1 MTEPAAGTARRYFLH
16 RRRRVLSG
24 SSLILVALATLA
36 ALFLAPNRLA
46 SVRLGEVALAWWA
59 MGAVALIALIA
70 VSRGL
75 RESDPADASRGRTSW
90 VLPLALALVWGSPA
104 LWLGLP
110 PLLLGDGIRG
120 LWPAAVVIGGAVLAL
135 LLLGT
140 PLTRAA
146 GPVARISGVAGA
158 RWPSARG
165 CRALIGSIEMLVAAL
180 FVWAQF
186 AAVRELA
193 TMIGWP
199 RAATLVAVV
208 LVALAALLPDLL
220 RPRLAALAGGLALV
234 ALAAPL
240 VLVAL
245 HTTTGWP
252 GVWSAVASRPRIAFI
267 EGTAWTLEGG
277 AVRGP
282 GAPTTMRFA
291 DEQRIAFAAPGTVV
305 VEPRDGKR
313 FARDV
318 RSDEEVSVHPGDRLI
333 VPDGMHLRFEPGRRV
348 PDAPD
353 SGPAWVE
360 PPARSTGWVGLVT
373 LGLTGLLGALGL
385 PAGAIRRGVGGL
397 APRRAAQLAA
407 GLVMA
412 GAALALG
419 WSLYAVWLTPEV
431 YAAGVAGIEVYALPA
446 SMARLGEW
454 GTLLAALAL
463 GGLALGG
470 AAAALAGLE
479 GLAATEDPAPAAG
492 WTRRRA
498 ALLVLGLGLLACLT
512 PAGSWALLVL
522 ALGVAA
528 SALAP
533 AAVLA
538 GWSERA
544 TPGGVAAGAAVGL
557 LTFLVVALSGLVS
570 PAGPE
575 DEWRMAIATGPAAV
589 AVPAHVLVA
598 WLLRARRTAAQRLP
612 PGLGGVA
619 ATPPPQAS

>member
-1 MTEPAAGTARRYFLH
+1 MTEPAAGTARRDFLR
-16 RRRRVLSG
+16 RRRRVLG
-24 SSLILVALATLA
+24 GTSLILATLA
-36 ALFLAPNRLA
+36 ALAALLLAPNRLA

-75 RESDPADASRGRTSW
+75 RESDPADASGGRTSW

-120 LWPAAVVIGGAVLAL
+120 LWPAAVVIGGAVLAML
-135 LLLGT
+135 LLET
-140 PLTRAA
+140 RLTRADDS
-146 GPVARISGVAGA
+146 VARTSGVAAA
-158 RWPSARG
+158 RWPSAGG
-165 CRALIGSIEMLVAAL
+165 CRALLGSIEMLVAAL
-180 FVWAQF
+180 FVWAQL

-193 TMIGWP
+193 AMIGWP
-199 RAATLVAVV
+199 RAATIGAVV
-208 LVALAALLPDLL
+208 LVALGALLPDLF
-220 RPRLAALAGGLALV
+220 RARLAALAGGLALV
-234 ALAAPL
+234 GLAAPL

-282 GAPTTMRFA
+282 GAPPTMRFV

-305 VEPRDGKR
+305 MEPREGTR

-318 RSDEEVSVHPGDRLI
+318 RLGEEVSVHPGDRLI

-360 PPARSTGWVGLVT
+360 PPARSTGWLGLVT
-373 LGLTGLLGALGL
+373 LGVTGLLGVLGL
-385 PAGAIRRGVGGL
+385 PAGVIRGGAGRL
-397 APRRAAQLAA
+397 APRRAAQLAV

-446 SMARLGEW
+446 SMARLGGW
-454 GTLLAALAL
+454 GSLLAALAL

-470 AAAALAGLE
+470 GAAALAGLQ
-479 GLAATEDPAPAAG
+479 GLAATENPASAAH

-498 ALLVLGLGLLACLT
+498 ALLVLGLGLLACLV

-533 AAVLA
+533 AALLA

-557 LTFLVVALSGLVS
+557 LTFLVVALAGVVS
-570 PAGPE
+570 PGGPE
-575 DEWRMAIATGPAAV
+575 DAWRMAITTGPATV
-589 AVPAHVLVA
+589 AVPAHLLVA
-598 WLLRARRTAAQRLP
+598 WLLRLRRPAAQRLP
-612 PGLGGVA
+612 PGFGGA
-619 ATPPPQAS
+619 AAMPPPQTS